1 MGLALLVAVAA
12 ALGAGGRYMLD
23 IVVQRSHGSGLPWG
37 TFVINV
43 SGSLVLGLVT
53 GLAMHHGLSAH
64 AVSVVGIGLL
74 GGYTT
79 WSTFTWETFAL
90 AEQGRLA
97 AAALNVIG
105 SLTVGLAAAAAGLGL
120 ALL

>member
-12 ALGAGGRYMLD
+12 ALGSGGRCALD
-23 IVVQRSHGSGLPWG
+23 GAIQRRHVSGLPWG
-37 TFVINV
+37 TFAINV
-43 SGSLVLGLVT
+43 TGSFILGLVV
-53 GLAMHHGLSAH
+53 GLGIHHGLGPH
-64 AVSVVGIGLL
+64 MVSVLGIGLL

-90 AEQGRLA
+90 AEQGRLTA
-97 AAALNVIG
+97 AGMNIVG
-105 SLTVGLAAAAAGLGL
+105 SLAIGLAAAGAGLGL

>member
-1 MGLALLVAVAA
+1 MGLTLLVSVAA
-12 ALGAGGRYMLD
+12 ALGAVARYVLD
-23 IVVQRSHGSGLPWG
+23 IAVQRRYGSGLPRG

-43 SGSLVLGLVT
+43 SGSFALGLVT
-53 GLAMHHGLSAH
+53 GLAMHHGLNGH
-64 AVSVVGIGLL
+64 AATVLGTGML

-90 AEQGRLA
+90 AEQGRMSA
-97 AAALNVIG
+97 AAANAAG
-105 SLTVGLAAAAAGLGL
+105 SLAIGLAAAAAGLGV

>member
-1 MGLALLVAVAA
+1 MGLALAVSAAA
-12 ALGAGGRYMLD
+12 ALGAVGRYLVD
-23 IVVQRSHGSGLPWG
+23 VVIQRSHRSGLPWG

-43 SGSLVLGLVT
+43 TGSLVLGLVT
-53 GLAMHHGLSAH
+53 GLAAHHGLGGHLSA
-64 AVSVVGIGLL
+64 VLGVGLC

-90 AEQGRLA
+90 AEQSRFA
-97 AAALNVIG
+97 AAAVNLVG
-105 SLTVGLAAAAAGLGL
+105 SLAIGLAAAAAGLGL